1 MVSSTSTLEDSES
14 QIMSDVDFSEWLTE
28 DCSTPGSPDSD
39 FDELF
44 SQITYTAASGVSDW
58 HSVDWLSFDDLLK
71 PALSKVE
78 VIELHQEPAEA
89 ILPELAPEAAPK
101 ESGEATAAEIISEAA
116 EAASPELASHLAPQE
131 PTEATVPEV
140 IPEPAPIISEKPHNT
155 NV

>member
-1 MVSSTSTLEDSES
+1 M
-14 QIMSDVDFSEWLTE
+14 
-28 DCSTPGSPDSD
+28 
-39 FDELF
+39 
-44 SQITYTAASGVSDW
+44 
-58 HSVDWLSFDDLLK
+58 
-71 PALSKVE
+71 E

-101 ESGEATAAEIISEAA
+101 EPGTAAKIISEPA

-155 NV
+155 KV